1 MSIEE
6 LLNELQDDVIVEL
19 WVVDFQGVAGLEA
32 SGTVQELRRRAAAYA
47 GYEVAEIYKR
57 PYTEPKELEVYLEAA

>member
-6 LLNELQDDVIVEL
+6 LLSELQDDVIVEL
-19 WVVDFQGVAGLEA
+19 YILDFQGVASLDAEGR
-32 SGTVQELRRRAAAYA
+32 VKDLRRRAAAYA

-57 PYTEPKELEVYLEAA
+57 PYTEPKELEIFVEAA